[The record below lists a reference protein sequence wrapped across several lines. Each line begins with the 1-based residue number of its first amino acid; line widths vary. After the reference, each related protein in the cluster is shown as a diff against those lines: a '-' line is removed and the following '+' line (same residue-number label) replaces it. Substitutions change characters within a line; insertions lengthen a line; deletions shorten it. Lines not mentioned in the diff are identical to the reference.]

1 MNRLLLILSVLVAS
15 QAALA
20 ELTPYEDYDIGDSV
34 MSVTTVKVDANMI
47 DVYLEGLKQTW
58 VAANKVSKDLGHI
71 NDYSIYMSQLPASG
85 DFNLMLVVVYESIED
100 FAPSKERFDE
110 FMARWGEENEEQN
123 REIAQSYPEVR
134 SIAGEYLVREITI
147 K

>member
-1 MNRLLLILSVLVAS
+1 
-15 QAALA
+15 
-20 ELTPYEDYDIGDSV
+20 

-71 NDYSIYMSQLPASG
+71 SDYSIYMSQLPESG

-123 REIAQSYPEVR
+123 REIAQTYPEVR